1 MLRRRTAPLFMAA
14 CLFAS
19 VLSAQTLTFE
29 LDPKTTFIT
38 FTFGA
43 TLHTVN
49 GGLQA
54 KQGTARIDPESGT
67 ASGWIVL
74 DATTARTGNSRRD
87 RKMHEK
93 ILESKRFPDIVFDVQ
108 RVSGKINRT
117 GRSDLQLH
125 GTLDFHG
132 DRRFIVLP
140 VVAVSEGNR
149 VTVTGD
155 LLIPYVE
162 WGLKDPSFLLLRVEK
177 EVRVRIKAVGHLTE
191 AAPP

>member
-1 MLRRRTAPLFMAA
+1 MFRRRTAPLFLAA
-14 CLFAS
+14 WSLAS
-19 VLSAQTLTFE
+19 VLSAETLTFE
-29 LDPKTTFIT
+29 LDPKATFVT

-49 GGLQA
+49 GALQA
-54 KQGTARIDPESGT
+54 KQGTAQIDTETGA

-74 DATTARTGNSRRD
+74 DATTAKTGNSRRD

-108 RVSGKINRT
+108 RVSGRINRT

-132 DRRFIVLP
+132 DRRVLILP
-140 VVAVSEGNR
+140 VVVMSEGNR

-162 WGLKDPSFLLLRVEK
+162 WGLRDPSFLLLRVEK
-177 EVRVRIKAVGHLTE
+177 EVRVRIRAVGRL
-191 AAPP
+191 AG

>member
-1 MLRRRTAPLFMAA
+1 MRRGDSNAPPQDRSPVSGRLVARFGPLRRDADEA
-14 CLFAS
+14 
-19 VLSAQTLTFE
+19 
-29 LDPKTTFIT
+29 DPKATFIT

-43 TLHTVN
+43 TLHTVS
-49 GGLQA
+49 GALQA
-54 KQGTARIDPESGT
+54 KQGTAQIDTETGA

-74 DATTARTGNSRRD
+74 EAPTTTTDNSRRD

-117 GRSDLQLH
+117 GHSDLQLH

-132 DRRFIVLP
+132 NRRFLVLP
-140 VVAVSEGNR
+140 VAVISEGNR

-162 WGLKDPSFLLLRVEK
+162 WGLKDASLLLRVK
-177 EVRVRIKAVGHLTE
+177 RRCG
-191 AAPP
+191 

>member
-1 MLRRRTAPLFMAA
+1 MLRRRTVPLFLAA
-14 CLFAS
+14 WSLAS
-19 VLSAQTLTFE
+19 VLSAETLTFE
-29 LDPKTTFIT
+29 LDPKATFIT

-49 GGLQA
+49 GALQA
-54 KQGTARIDPESGT
+54 KQGTAQIDTETGA

-74 DATTARTGNSRRD
+74 DATTATTDNSRRD

-117 GRSDLQLH
+117 GHSDLQLH

-132 DRRFIVLP
+132 DRRFLVLP
-140 VVAVSEGNR
+140 VAVISEGNR

-177 EVRVRIKAVGHLTE
+177 EVRVKIKAVGRLSG
-191 AAPP
+191 